1 LLRGINGRIGRD
13 ICLSASPG
21 NGEGPPRADL
31 TLGPF
36 STPTGMV
43 LVLWGVIVVT
53 RGLLDGGSPTSR
65 VGTLMAFGYYVA
77 SIGGWL
83 A

>member
-1 LLRGINGRIGRD
+1 M
-13 ICLSASPG
+13 
-21 NGEGPPRADL
+21 
-31 TLGPF
+31 GPF
-36 STPTGMV
+36 STPTGVV